1 MSNFTYLHI
10 YLLYIIKFSLNS
22 LHHISQTCNTKS
34 IFKKSKQNTYKE
46 KASTV
51 GKEKKEE
58 RIMVSLL

>member
-1 MSNFTYLHI
+1 MSI
-10 YLLYIIKFSLNS
+10 
-22 LHHISQTCNTKS
+22 
-34 IFKKSKQNTYKE
+34 KKSKQNTYKG

>member
-1 MSNFTYLHI
+1 M
-10 YLLYIIKFSLNS
+10 IKFLLNS
-22 LHHISQTCNTKS
+22 LYHISQNYNSKS
-34 IFKKSKQNTYKE
+34 IKKSKQNTYKE

>member
-1 MSNFTYLHI
+1 MDSGHKIRGKT
-10 YLLYIIKFSLNS
+10 
-22 LHHISQTCNTKS
+22 